1 MKIGIL
7 IIYLMAVI
15 LSCQTRQN
23 NETVNKLEKPLRDIN
38 IVMKEHT
45 QELMALPGVV
55 GIYIGKTRDDQFCIR
70 IMVEKKTKQ
79 LQKKIPKIIEG
90 HPVEIDETGVIRPL

>member
-45 QELMALPGVV
+45 EELMALPGVV

>member
-1 MKIGIL
+1 ML
-7 IIYLMAVI
+7 AFL
-15 LSCQTRQN
+15 LSCQSRQN
-23 NETVNKLEKPLRDIN
+23 NESVIKPEKPLRDIN